1 MAINIGAI
9 ANQGL
14 NYLSQLFGGKAI
26 DYDIDTENT
35 LSGRPG
41 QTPLPGTQSY
51 LDLVNSNKL
60 DTKINTPVTKYSYK
74 GTDTPY
80 FDDTTYAPQTAEQVA
95 EMNAR
100 AEAEAQAQAQAR
112 IDAENARIAQE
123 KVQKTADERGYYQSQ
138 IDALNNL
145 LGYIETS
152 KAKGLESLGSSYAN
166 QVAQANK
173 VYSDQE
179 LANQKAKLGG
189 IEQVDQYAGQ
199 NYNSLMSLLRNAGA
213 GSSSVARD
221 LMPSLVA
228 RAAGTRRQNVFNT
241 AGENQAAIDTARTS
255 GLEDIENKRR
265 SAEQSFLESI
275 GGKQIEAL
283 GQKSGY
289 ELQRDM
295 ADGTG
300 YEAAKAA
307 SAATQGQIDSRY
319 NELAGLFDKYKPTYS
334 TAKAPDLSQYTAD
347 KAAIKVGGGQAD
359 PSMYYS
365 NLFKK
370 KQEQGL

>member
-1 MAINIGAI
+1 MIFNDKENKMGDLINRIIGAVGGTI
-9 ANQGL
+9 GGNSSNQPSPSNILTPEYANANRNVESYRAGGNIFNYAGDVIGTYQEPGLSDSELAQQERDADAQYAANQ
-14 NYLSQLFGGKAI
+14 A
-26 DYDIDTENT
+26 
-35 LSGRPG
+35 
-41 QTPLPGTQSY
+41 
-51 LDLVNSNKL
+51 
-60 DTKINTPVTKYSYK
+60 
-74 GTDTPY
+74 
-80 FDDTTYAPQTAEQVA
+80 AA
-95 EMNAR
+95 
-100 AEAEAQAQAQAR
+100 
-112 IDAENARIAQE
+112 
-123 KVQKTADERGYYQSQ
+123 QKTADERGYYQSQ

-145 LGYIETS
+145 LGYIDTS
-152 KAKGLESLGSSYAN
+152 KTKGLESLGASYAD
-166 QVAQANK
+166 QVARANK

-241 AGENQAAIDTARTS
+241 AGENQAAIDTARTY
-255 GLEDIENKRR
+255 GLNDIENKRK
-265 SAEQSFLESI
+265 SAEESFLSDI
-275 GGKQIEAL
+275 GNRQINAL
-283 GQKSGY
+283 GQRSNY

-300 YEAAKAA
+300 YDAARAA
-307 SAATQGQIDSRY
+307 SDATQAGINSRY
-319 NELAGLFDKYKPTYS
+319 NELASLFDKYKPTYS
-334 TAKAPDLSQYTAD
+334 AIDTPDMAKYTAD
-347 KAAIKVGGGQAD
+347 KAAIKVGGGQSD